1 MTRNLLI
8 ISILVVLVLFLAIL
22 ELALGSVR
30 IPVADVLGVLTGSDG
45 SQASFRTIILD
56 SRLPRMLTAIL
67 AGSGLA
73 MSGLLMQ
80 TYFRN
85 PLAGPSVLGISSGAS
100 LGVSL
105 LVLMA
110 GGVGFMYKFAG
121 VGGNLAVAVAAG
133 LGAFGSLA
141 LIIWVAR
148 RMRSAV
154 TLLIFGLMLGYITSA
169 VIIVL
174 QKGATPG
181 ALQAFVF
188 WGMGSFSNTIGTSL
202 TILGIA
208 VGAGLSIVL
217 GFTRSLNAMLLG
229 SEYASSMGVNV
240 RRVEILIL
248 LSTGLLAGVVTA
260 FCGPVAFLGL
270 AVPHLARGIMKSSN
284 HLLLLPSVVL
294 VGMTLAL
301 GCDLLSR
308 IPLSN
313 GYLPLNAVTSIVGA
327 PIILWIILRNKRLGE
342 MV

>member
-1 MTRNLLI
+1 M
-8 ISILVVLVLFLAIL
+8 ILVVVIVIL
-22 ELALGSVR
+22 GLMEMAMGSVR
-30 IPVADVLGVLTGSDG
+30 IPISDVWSVLLGEEGAKS
-45 SQASFRTIILD
+45 SFKTIILD
-56 SRLPRMLTAIL
+56 SRLPRFVTALL
-67 AGSGLA
+67 AGAGLA

-105 LVLMA
+105 LVLLA
-110 GGVGFMYKFAG
+110 GGVGIMYKLAG
-121 VGGNLAVAVAAG
+121 FGGHLAVALAAG
-133 LGAFGSLA
+133 TGAFVALA

-169 VIIVL
+169 IIIIL

-202 TILGIA
+202 TILA
-208 VGAGLSIVL
+208 ASVGAGLLIVL
-217 GFTRSLNAMLLG
+217 SYAKSLNALLLG
-229 SEYASSMGVNV
+229 GEYATSMGVNV
-240 RRVEILIL
+240 RKVEILLL

-260 FCGPVAFLGL
+260 FCGPIAFLGL
-270 AVPHLARGIMKSSN
+270 AVPHLARGILKSSN
-284 HLLLLPSVVL
+284 HLWLLPSVVL
-294 VGMTLAL
+294 VGIALAI

-308 IPLSN
+308 IPLDN
-313 GYLPLNAVTSIVGA
+313 GHVPLNAVTSIVGA